1 MKRFTADLHVH
12 TCLSPCAE
20 LDMTPLRIVRR
31 AAEIGL
37 DIIAVSDHNSAENV
51 GAALR
56 AARAAGITVLPAM
69 EITSREEVHVLALFG
84 REEDA
89 LGMQERVYRSLP
101 KINSVGPDRQIVVN
115 EKDEVMGFNGML
127 LIGATEFSFARL
139 VEEVHQAGGLAVASH
154 VDRGAFSVSSQLGF
168 LPEGVRLDAVEVI
181 DHRAA
186 DAVLL
191 RRTDVPRLMSS
202 DAHYLRDI
210 GSRTTWFEMEEAS
223 LEEIGLALRR
233 EGGRSLGCGGERRG
247 EYRGG

>member
-31 AAEIGL
+31 AVEVGL
-37 DIIAVSDHNSAENV
+37 DVIAVSDHNSAENV

-84 REEDA
+84 SEEDA

-101 KINSVGPDRQIVVN
+101 RGFSGGPDRQVVVN
-115 EKDEVMGFNGML
+115 EEDEVTGFNGML
-127 LIGATEFSFARL
+127 LIGATEFSFSRL
-139 VEEVHQAGGLAVASH
+139 VEEVRRAGGLAVASH

-168 LPEGVRLDAVEVI
+168 LPEGVRLDAAEVI
-181 DHRAA
+181 DPEAA

-191 RRTDVPRLMSS
+191 HHPDVPRLMSS
-202 DAHYLRDI
+202 DAHNLRDI
-210 GSRTTWFEMEEAS
+210 GSRTTWLTMEEAS
-223 LEEIGLALRR
+223 FEELCLALRK
-233 EGGRSLGCGGERRG
+233 EGGRSFGCGGRRRG
-247 EYRGG
+247 

>member
-31 AAEIGL
+31 AVEVGL

-84 REEDA
+84 SEEDA
-89 LGMQERVYRSLP
+89 LAMQGRVYRSLP
-101 KINSVGPDRQIVVN
+101 RGFSGGTDRQVVVN
-115 EKDEVMGFNGML
+115 EEDEVMGFNGML
-127 LIGATEFSFARL
+127 LIGATEFSFSRL
-139 VEEVHQAGGLAVASH
+139 VEEVHRAGGLAVASH
-154 VDRGAFSVSSQLGF
+154 VDRGAFSVMSQLGF
-168 LPEGVRLDAVEVI
+168 LPEGVRLDAAEVI
-181 DHRAA
+181 NHKAA

-191 RRTDVPRLMSS
+191 HQPDVPRLMSS
-202 DAHYLRDI
+202 DAHNLRDI
-210 GSRTTWFEMEEAS
+210 GMRTTWLEMEEAS
-223 LEEIGLALRR
+223 FEELCLALRK
-233 EGGRSLGCGGERRG
+233 EGGRSFGCGGS
-247 EYRGG
+247 RGG